1 MLNVGDHD
9 VNYCKLTK
17 SMVNSNPNVIH
28 DIKIIAKFF
37 DEWHYHSWEYHVEDE
52 FVVVRS
58 ELQHKLI

>member
-37 DEWHYHSWEYHVEDE
+37 DE
-52 FVVVRS
+52 
-58 ELQHKLI
+58 